1 MRASGYGWRKVF
13 GNCGVHTRDVG
24 PNGTEWENSRKDSS
38 ATSEIE
44 LFLKSPQIY

>member
-1 MRASGYGWRKVF
+1 MAGAKCSGTA
-13 GNCGVHTRDVG
+13 GVHTRDVG
-24 PNGTEWENSRKDSS
+24 PNGTEWENSRNDSS